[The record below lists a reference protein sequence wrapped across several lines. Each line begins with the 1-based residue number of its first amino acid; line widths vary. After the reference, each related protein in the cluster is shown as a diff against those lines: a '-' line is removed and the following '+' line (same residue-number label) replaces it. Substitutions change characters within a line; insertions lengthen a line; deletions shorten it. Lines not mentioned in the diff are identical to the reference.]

1 MVNNYENHVNFQDIE
16 HQVGENTLHHFLH
29 YIVWQFLL
37 QTKHLY
43 STKSSLK
50 FASSRKQ
57 SQYLYLIPHVSHFL
71 LSSTNLYLTL

>member
-1 MVNNYENHVNFQDIE
+1 MVNNYENPVNFQDIE

-57 SQYLYLIPHVSHFL
+57 SQYLYLIPQVSHI
-71 LSSTNLYLTL
+71 LSSCPYLHLIP